1 MDFDFYNWMLVFVR
15 VGAFLLALPFFSAVN
30 FPVMMRV
37 ALGALT
43 ALLISPQLP
52 PFPIH
57 SLDFFSLLGL
67 MFREVSIGLLLGFVG
82 RMVFFAAD
90 IAGMIIASELGL
102 NMGMIFD
109 PATRQSEPIPGLILF
124 LLATLTML
132 TLDLHHGLLL
142 GFAKTFEVLPI
153 GGGHLSSSLFEM
165 VVSRTA
171 QIFVTALQISAPV
184 MAVSFVITTIFAVLS
199 RAVPRGPSA
208 LPAAAAPVSVDTPSY
223 QGGAT
228 SSPDMPLSV
237 VVQPTTVAARRT
249 HRESLVRIMFEGVS
263 KNAAHRREPSDLTV
277 LRDACAHR
285 GVRSRGDV
293 PFALVSA

>member
-52 PFPIH
+52 SFPIH

-82 RMVFFAAD
+82 RIIFFAAD

-132 TLDLHHGLLL
+132 TLDLHHGMLL

-165 VVSRTA
+165 MVRRTA

-199 RAVPRGPSA
+199 RAVPQMNVFAESFGIRIAGGLIVFGFTLQITA
-208 LPAAAAPVSVDTPSY
+208 QYVENYLRRLPDDLLSFGKLI
-223 QGGAT
+223 GG
-228 SSPDMPLSV
+228 S
-237 VVQPTTVAARRT
+237 
-249 HRESLVRIMFEGVS
+249 
-263 KNAAHRREPSDLTV
+263 
-277 LRDACAHR
+277 
-285 GVRSRGDV
+285 
-293 PFALVSA
+293 